1 MGANSE
7 ILILGRSSQSA
18 SAVGTPSPL
27 VGARRPAATHRR
39 AADAAAVSSWSSR
52 PPAGGRVATPLPPAP
67 CPGSGTTGHAPRFST
82 IEGGATRK
90 RAVGDDTR
98 GRAGAREAAHGR
110 VGARERADARASS
123 RGAARARSSAAHAH
137 PSAAEAVGKASAA
150 ASGALGWLVA
160 HRVLAVAVVVVV
172 AVGAFLYPPARAYYV
187 ASRNNAILAAKVA
200 DVNANNQQLQ
210 SQVDSL
216 MTREGIEDAARSLGY
231 VYEGGTA
238 VDMSGVDGSSDGSSS
253 SSTDSS
259 TSSSVD
265 TAWYTPMLDFLFS
278 YDAST
283 QGVS

>member
-27 VGARRPAATHRR
+27 VGAQRPAATHRR
-39 AADAAAVSSWSSR
+39 TADAAAVSSWSSR
-52 PPAGGRVATPLPPAP
+52 PPAGGRVATPLAPAP
-67 CPGSGTTGHAPRFST
+67 RSGSRTIGHAPRFST
-82 IEGGATRK
+82 IEGGA
-90 RAVGDDTR
+90 AVR
-98 GRAGAREAAHGR
+98 ERVGAREAAHGR
-110 VGARERADARASS
+110 VGACERTDARATS
-123 RGAARARSSAAHAH
+123 RRAADARSSAAHAR

-160 HRVLAVAVVVVV
+160 HRVLAVAVAVVV

-231 VYEGGTA
+231 VYEGDTA
-238 VDMSGVDGSSDGSSS
+238 VDMSGIDGPSDGSSGP
-253 SSTDSS
+253 STDSS

-265 TAWYTPMLDFLFS
+265 TAWYTPVLDFLFS